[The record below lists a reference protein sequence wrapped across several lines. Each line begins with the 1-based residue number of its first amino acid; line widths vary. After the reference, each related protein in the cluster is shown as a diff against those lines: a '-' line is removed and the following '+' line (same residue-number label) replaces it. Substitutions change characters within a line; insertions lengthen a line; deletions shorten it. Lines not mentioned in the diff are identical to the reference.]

1 MNAETLRLSIADAA
15 TRLGISTD
23 TVRRK
28 LKRGQLR
35 AQRDNH
41 GQWWVEVSADAKP
54 AEPMQ
59 RAAYE
64 PTHNPVGLLV
74 EELRSQISRLRTDLD
89 AAYAR
94 ETAERER
101 HAAQIASLE
110 ASLLAERDRWTEQ
123 LHPLKATIEV
133 LKDALETEKRRSAE
147 LRENRDSWHAIAT
160 ERRGWFPWRRRA

>member
-1 MNAETLRLSIADAA
+1 MDADTLRLSIADAA
-15 TRLGISTD
+15 ARLGISTD

-41 GQWWVEVSADAKP
+41 GQWWVEVSGEAKP

-94 ETAERER
+94 ETAEREH

-110 ASLLAERDRWTEQ
+110 ASLVAERERWTE
-123 LHPLKATIEV
+123 
-133 LKDALETEKRRSAE
+133 
-147 LRENRDSWHAIAT
+147 
-160 ERRGWFPWRRRA
+160 